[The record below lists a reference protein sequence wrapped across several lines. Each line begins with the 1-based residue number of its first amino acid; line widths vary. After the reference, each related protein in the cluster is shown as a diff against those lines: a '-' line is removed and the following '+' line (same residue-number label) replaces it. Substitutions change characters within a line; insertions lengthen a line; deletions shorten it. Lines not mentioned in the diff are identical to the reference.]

1 MFSKN
6 TRKQGENMKCDY
18 CGRGIR
24 PEEEREQETVTEV
37 ERKYAGETVGRVEL
51 RKKYVEEPEMPEKIK
66 KDLEDAIRLTQEAR
80 RLRRQANILSLIAL
94 GLSVVSLVIR
104 IMKCIGRW

>member
-1 MFSKN
+1 
-6 TRKQGENMKCDY
+6 MKCDY
-18 CGRGIR
+18 C
-24 PEEEREQETVTEV
+24 EREI
-37 ERKYAGETVGRVEL
+37 RS
-51 RKKYVEEPEMPEKIK
+51 EEEKIK

-94 GLSVVSLVIR
+94 GLSTASLVIR

>member
-1 MFSKN
+1 
-6 TRKQGENMKCDY
+6 MKCDY

-24 PEEEREQETVTEV
+24 PGGEREQETVTEV
-37 ERKYAGETVGRVEL
+37 ERKYAGETVGLVEL

-94 GLSVVSLVIR
+94 GLSAASLVIR

>member
-1 MFSKN
+1 
-6 TRKQGENMKCDY
+6 MKCDY

-24 PEEEREQETVTEV
+24 SGEEREQETVTEV

-51 RKKYVEEPEMPEKIK
+51 RKKYVEEPEMTEKIK

-94 GLSVVSLVIR
+94 GLSVASLVIR

>member
-1 MFSKN
+1 
-6 TRKQGENMKCDY
+6 MKCDY

-24 PEEEREQETVTEV
+24 LGGEREQETVTEV
-37 ERKYAGETVGRVEL
+37 ERKYAGETVGLVEL

>member
-1 MFSKN
+1 
-6 TRKQGENMKCDY
+6 MKCDY

-24 PEEEREQETVTEV
+24 PGEEREQETVTEV
-37 ERKYAGETVGRVEL
+37 ERKYAGETVGLVEL

-80 RLRRQANILSLIAL
+80 KLRQKANIISLIAMWL
-94 GLSVVSLVIR
+94 NIALFVIW

>member
-1 MFSKN
+1 
-6 TRKQGENMKCDY
+6 MKCDY
-18 CGRGIR
+18 C
-24 PEEEREQETVTEV
+24 
-37 ERKYAGETVGRVEL
+37 ERKIRS
-51 RKKYVEEPEMPEKIK
+51 EEEKIK

-80 RLRRQANILSLIAL
+80 RLRRQANITSLIAL

>member
-1 MFSKN
+1 
-6 TRKQGENMKCDY
+6 MKCDY

-51 RKKYVEEPEMPEKIK
+51 RKKYIEETEMPEKIK

-94 GLSVVSLVIR
+94 GLSVASLAIR

>member
-1 MFSKN
+1 
-6 TRKQGENMKCDY
+6 MKCDY

-24 PEEEREQETVTEV
+24 RGEEREQETVTEV
-37 ERKYAGETVGRVEL
+37 ERKYAGETVGLVEL

-94 GLSVVSLVIR
+94 GLSAASLVIR

>member
-1 MFSKN
+1 
-6 TRKQGENMKCDY
+6 MKCDY

-24 PEEEREQETVTEV
+24 SEE
-37 ERKYAGETVGRVEL
+37 
-51 RKKYVEEPEMPEKIK
+51 EKIK

>member
-1 MFSKN
+1 
-6 TRKQGENMKCDY
+6 MKCDY

-24 PEEEREQETVTEV
+24 PGEEREQETVTEV
-37 ERKYAGETVGRVEL
+37 ERKYAGETVGWVEL

-94 GLSVVSLVIR
+94 GLSAASLVIR